1 MELVKCVKCAEEKP
15 RDAFP
20 RCAAKRNGLSSWCKE
35 CTNERQRKR
44 WTDGKGNKDSRW
56 KSRIKHRYGLSKE
69 GFDKLWDANNGRCHI
84 CTTQLTVEHSGY
96 AIDHNHETGEVRGLL
111 CPTCNSGLGHF
122 KDSIGVLEA
131 AIEYLKAKGSY
142 GQSNGST
149 EAPL

>member
-15 RDAFP
+15 RDAFSP
-20 RCAAKRNGLSSWCKE
+20 DKNKANGLASWCRCCKN
-35 CTNERQRKR
+35 TRLRERWKA
-44 WTDGKGNKDSRW
+44 GEINHVSRW
-56 KSRIKHRYGLSKE
+56 QSRIKHRYGLSKE
-69 GFDKLWDANNGRCHI
+69 GFDNLWAANDGRCHI

-122 KDSIGVLEA
+122 KDSVGVLEA

-149 EAPL
+149 EASL